1 VERPGTLANL
11 AVLRRSQDN
20 SRMLST
26 TSSEPASAR
35 WLVQNAGVTVGPVP
49 MELLLRGVLSERIP
63 KSSRVRE
70 LSWSTF
76 RALDQIREV
85 RALRTRLASASY
97 ERPPSLW
104 DVAVQLAETE
114 PSDVWMV
121 SLQLAARAT
130 RASVGLVHRLRA
142 PLFLP
147 TASTSLGVDAGRLGE
162 VVPFADPAFAAARE
176 GSLVIGSAKAGAA
189 ERAIASRLG
198 PVRGVAML
206 PVTAQGRLLAL
217 IELGRTDHEFRASD
231 AEGLALLARAVGE
244 RATAPK
250 AVAGVL
256 VS

>member
-1 VERPGTLANL
+1 
-11 AVLRRSQDN
+11 
-20 SRMLST
+20 MLST

-49 MELLLRGVLSERIP
+49 MDLLLRGVLAERIP
-63 KSSRVRE
+63 SGSRVRE
-70 LSWSTF
+70 LSWTTF
-76 RALDQIREV
+76 RGLDQIREV
-85 RALRTRLASASY
+85 RALRTRLATPDY

-114 PSDVWMV
+114 PSEVWMV
-121 SLQLAARAT
+121 ALQLAVRAT
-130 RASVGLVHRLRA
+130 RASVALVHRVRA

-147 TASTSLGVDAGRLGE
+147 TASTSLGVDASRLGE
-162 VVPFADPAFAAARE
+162 VVPFADPAFSAARA
-176 GSLVIGSAKAGAA
+176 GTIVIGSARAGAA
-189 ERAIASRLG
+189 ERAVAARLG

-206 PVTAQGRLLAL
+206 PVTAAGRLLAL

-244 RATAPK
+244 RVTAPK
-250 AVAGVL
+250 TSNGVL